1 MQPNVHSS
9 TSYKAK
15 IWKPPKC
22 PLADE
27 WMKKVWHIYTTEYY
41 SAINKNEIIAICS
54 NMNGLRDYHTKWSK
68 SSRER
73 QIYDITHMWNLKN
86 KMNEWI

>member
-54 NMNGLRDYHTKWSK
+54 NMNGLRDYHTK
-68 SSRER
+68 
-73 QIYDITHMWNLKN
+73 
-86 KMNEWI
+86 

>member
-22 PLADE
+22 PLTDE

-54 NMNGLRDYHTKWSK
+54 NMNGLRDYHTK
-68 SSRER
+68 
-73 QIYDITHMWNLKN
+73 
-86 KMNEWI
+86 

>member
-9 TSYKAK
+9 TGYKAK

-54 NMNGLRDYHTKWSK
+54 NMNGLRDYHTK
-68 SSRER
+68 
-73 QIYDITHMWNLKN
+73 
-86 KMNEWI
+86 